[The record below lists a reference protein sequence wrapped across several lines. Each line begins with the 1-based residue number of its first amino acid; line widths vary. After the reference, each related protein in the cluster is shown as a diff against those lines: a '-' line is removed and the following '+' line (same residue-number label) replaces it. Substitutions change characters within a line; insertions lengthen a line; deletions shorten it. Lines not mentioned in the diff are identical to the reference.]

1 MSLETLVKGLGL
13 TDEDITAL
21 GADGADLTPIQQKV
35 TDAVKAKILED
46 ETFYTT
52 LDKNRLP
59 KDWFDTKF
67 NEGVNKVAGMGK
79 SAIDKHFGL
88 TAEDKATF
96 SDEEVKDIAKYT
108 AKAASIYKEKIGGG
122 NKDVSALQDEIISLK
137 QELDG
142 RSTEIASLKEKFDSD
157 LSEKLTAKELETLS
171 LIEASQLQS
180 NVPVPIG
187 VIFDKAFANV
197 KAKYNVVVE
206 NGIAS
211 IRKKDNASFKVE
223 KADKSGHMELKDAL
237 EEAFR
242 ELKSWKEDTSA
253 SGQGNT
259 KTTVTINPGVA
270 SQSEALKKKQAEEDA
285 FFS

>member
-21 GADGADLTPIQQKV
+21 SAEGADLTPITQKV
-35 TDAVKAKILED
+35 TDSIKAKILED
-46 ETFYTT
+46 EAFYNT

-67 NEGVNKVAGMGK
+67 NEGVQKVAGMGK

-88 TAEDKATF
+88 TSEDKATF
-96 SDEEVKDIAKYT
+96 SDDELKDIAKYT
-108 AKAASIYKEKIGGG
+108 AKATQIFKTKVGGD
-122 NKDVSALQDEIISLK
+122 NKDVATLQDEIITLK

-142 RSTEIASLKEKFDSD
+142 RKTEIASLQTKFDSD
-157 LSEKLTAKELETLS
+157 LAEKLTAKELETLS
-171 LIEASQLQS
+171 LIEASHLQAH
-180 NVPVPIG
+180 VPVPVGI
-187 VIFDKAFANV
+187 IFDKAFASV
-197 KAKYNVVVE
+197 KSKYSVVVE

-211 IRKKDNASFKVE
+211 IRKKDNPTFKVE

-237 EEAFR
+237 AEAFK
-242 ELKSWKEDTSA
+242 ELQSWKDVAPTAGSQA
-253 SGQGNT
+253 GR
-259 KTTVTINPGVA
+259 TTVTIDPSKSSN
-270 SQSEALKKKQAEEDA
+270 SEAFKKKQAEEDA

>member
-21 GADGADLTPIQQKV
+21 NADGADLTPITQKV
-35 TDAVKAKILED
+35 TDSIKAKILED
-46 ETFYTT
+46 EAFYNT

-67 NEGVNKVAGMGK
+67 NEGVQKVAGMGK

-88 TAEDKATF
+88 TSEDKATF
-96 SDEEVKDIAKYT
+96 SEDELKDIAKYT
-108 AKAASIYKEKIGGG
+108 AKATQIFKTKVGGD
-122 NKDVSALQDEIISLK
+122 NKDVASLQDEIITLK

-142 RSTEIASLKEKFDSD
+142 RKTEIASLQEKFDSD
-157 LSEKLTAKELETLS
+157 LAEKLTAKELETLS
-171 LIEASQLQS
+171 LIEASHLQA

-187 VIFDKAFANV
+187 IIFDKAFASV
-197 KAKYNVVVE
+197 KSKYSVVVE

-211 IRKKDNASFKVE
+211 IRKKDNPTFKVE

-237 EEAFR
+237 AEAFK
-242 ELKSWKEDTSA
+242 ELQSWKEVTPAGGSSA
-253 SGQGNT
+253 G
-259 KTTVTINPGVA
+259 KTTVTIDPSKSN
-270 SQSEALKKKQAEEDA
+270 QSEALKKKQAEEDA

>member
-21 GADGADLTPIQQKV
+21 SADGADLTPIQQKV

-52 LDKNRLP
+52 LDKARLP
-59 KDWFDTKF
+59 KDWFDAKF

-88 TAEDKATF
+88 TSEDKATF
-96 SDEEVKDIAKYT
+96 SDEEIKDIAKYT
-108 AKAASIYKEKIGGG
+108 AKATAIYKSKIGGD
-122 NKDVSALQDEIISLK
+122 NKDVSSLQDEIITLK

-142 RSTEIASLKEKFDSD
+142 RSAEITTLKEKFDSD
-157 LSEKLTAKELETLS
+157 LAEKLTAKELETLS
-171 LIEASQLQS
+171 LIEASQLQA

-187 VIFDKAFANV
+187 IIFDKAFASV
-197 KAKYNVVVE
+197 KSKYSVVVE

-211 IRKKDNASFKVE
+211 VRKKDNPTFKVE

-237 EEAFR
+237 AEAFK
-242 ELKSWKEDTSA
+242 ELQSWKEVTPA
-253 SGQGNT
+253 GAPPAG
-259 KTTVTINPGVA
+259 KTTVTIDP
-270 SQSEALKKKQAEEDA
+270 SKSTQSEAFKKKQAEEDE
-285 FFS
+285 FFK